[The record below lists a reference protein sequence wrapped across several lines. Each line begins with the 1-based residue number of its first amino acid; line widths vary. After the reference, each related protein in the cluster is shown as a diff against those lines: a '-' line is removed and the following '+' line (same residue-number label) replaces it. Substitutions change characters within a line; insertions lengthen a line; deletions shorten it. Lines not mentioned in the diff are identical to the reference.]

1 MKLAQAQSIANSLI
15 ALLAPACDLIAVA
28 GSVRRLKPEV
38 KDMEIVIVPV
48 LTSVPGLG
56 FDLFGTTHELLPT
69 FQPLLLDR
77 ALIEMQDSRVLE
89 YDQRVKRNGT
99 KYKRFIVQPDS
110 PNAIALDLF
119 IAETGN
125 FGNIY
130 ALRTGNSEFSKAL
143 VTPRRAGGLMP
154 GHLRQEY
161 GYLWHG
167 GECIDCPT
175 EEAFFA
181 ALGIRWIEPQFRDA
195 NAVPDLIRHAIG
207 AVQP

>member
-1 MKLAQAQSIANSLI
+1 MKLEQAQSIASSLI

-38 KDMEIVIVPV
+38 KDLEIVIVPV
-48 LTSVPGLG
+48 LSTVSGLG
-56 FDLFGTTHELLPT
+56 FDLFGVTPELPT
-69 FQPLLLDR
+69 FQPEFLDR
-77 ALIEMQDSRVLE
+77 ALAEMQDSRVLE

-154 GHLRQEY
+154 GHLVQQY

-175 EEAFFA
+175 EEAFFT
-181 ALGIRWIEPQFRDA
+181 ALDIRWIEPQFRDA
-195 NAVPDLIRHAIG
+195 NIVPELIL
-207 AVQP
+207 